1 MAAPDAW
8 PPGWFPDPTGR
19 HDHRWWDGAAW
30 TAHVADAGVAATDP
44 LTTPPE
50 TGSDR
55 GLPPVM
61 TMPESRPGSDPVAIA
76 ALAVALGSLV
86 LAFIPGFGLVAPIA
100 AIVLA
105 VLGRSRIRASGR
117 RGDGIAISGL
127 VVGIASLTLA
137 LIVTATTVLLLRGA
151 GGELAGAV
159 TEYVTCLETRSP
171 AECQRAFQD
180 SLERITE

>member
-44 LTTPPE
+44 LTSPPG
-50 TGSDR
+50 TASDR
-55 GLPPVM
+55 VLPPVGP
-61 TMPESRPGSDPVAIA
+61 TPEVRPASDPVAIA
-76 ALAVALGSLV
+76 ALAVSLGSLV
-86 LAFIPGFGLVAPIA
+86 LAFVPGFGLIAPIA

-117 RGDGIAISGL
+117 PGDGIAISGL

-137 LIVTATTVLLLRGA
+137 LIVTATTVVLLRGS
-151 GGELAGAV
+151 GGELATAV
-159 TEYVTCLETRSP
+159 TEYVTCLETRSA
-171 AECQRAFQD
+171 AECQRAFQE